1 MRCDA
6 QRASSTASSAS
17 CPFSFQRRPSGR
29 RCLVLFP
36 AQCCRI
42 RGLNCKQSRLCDHDV
57 WGSQLSCD
65 SQWNR
70 LLLARRRPLS
80 KLKHRLDK
88 VSTGPPTFLWVA
100 SLGSGLRHVASQ
112 LFSYPLIAPHSRKL
126 DIWDFLIVDL
136 VTSHHKQEKGAR
148 MTGDTVRCIVPLFW
162 APSRRTISPTR
173 VTGWRGHR
181 LSVSVWL
188 QVSRANP
195 PRTASRRHYP
205 LRLQRHASVRI

>member
-1 MRCDA
+1 MSDRAVHTVCGVGLGCDA

-29 RCLVLFP
+29 GCLDLFP

-65 SQWNR
+65 SQFSR
-70 LLLARRRPLS
+70 LSLARRSPLS

-100 SLGSGLRHVASQ
+100 SLGSELRHVHPNFFRN
-112 LFSYPLIAPHSRKL
+112 LL
-126 DIWDFLIVDL
+126 
-136 VTSHHKQEKGAR
+136 
-148 MTGDTVRCIVPLFW
+148 
-162 APSRRTISPTR
+162 
-173 VTGWRGHR
+173 
-181 LSVSVWL
+181 
-188 QVSRANP
+188 
-195 PRTASRRHYP
+195 
-205 LRLQRHASVRI
+205 LRLTAANWTFVIF